1 MVFFCSVCWETR
13 SRAMYAVHTFFF
25 QERALLA
32 FLLLFSEARVI
43 VVVLAGLLSAKPEV
57 QAPEP
62 HRLCKLGS
70 IWMSQIYLH
79 VFSVLAPR
87 QIWPQRRA
95 LCLKDLTTTLCQSC
109 IPATCMPNPA
119 WFDLAWLG
127 LHRQWRGR
135 MLLHVLSVSIKLTD
149 RSSGFDDLTG
159 FKSQMETYTTSC
171 DTYY

>member
-1 MVFFCSVCWETR
+1 
-13 SRAMYAVHTFFF
+13 MYAVHTFFF

-87 QIWPQRRA
+87 QI
-95 LCLKDLTTTLCQSC
+95 
-109 IPATCMPNPA
+109 
-119 WFDLAWLG
+119 
-127 LHRQWRGR
+127 
-135 MLLHVLSVSIKLTD
+135 
-149 RSSGFDDLTG
+149 
-159 FKSQMETYTTSC
+159 
-171 DTYY
+171 